1 MNKFQISQ
9 KSKNENE
16 IEPFTFSK
24 NYSIKLNQLS
34 STNKESATEEKNLNN
49 NLSNE
54 LDNEG
59 QKLNELPKYP
69 IKEALKDDNNNSIEN
84 KNNIDENNNNEDDMM
99 GSYNYEPQDDD
110 FYYFIS
116 ENIPPQNFTQKL
128 RDIKLKY
135 EKLNNEI
142 ERLKKE
148 NKKYNPNFIK
158 RKYNGGNI

>member
-34 STNKESATEEKNLNN
+34 NTNKESATDEKNLNN
-49 NLSNE
+49 NISNE
-54 LDNEG
+54 HINRKQKINESPYFH
-59 QKLNELPKYP
+59 NEEIPKHENNP
-69 IKEALKDDNNNSIEN
+69 TEIKNNSN
-84 KNNIDENNNNEDDMM
+84 ENNNNENDMM
-99 GSYNYEPQDDD
+99 GSYNYEQQDED

-128 RDIKLKY
+128 RDIKIKY
-135 EKLNNEI
+135 EKLNKEI
-142 ERLKKE
+142 EMLKIE
-148 NKKYNPNFIK
+148 NKKYNPNFNN
-158 RKYNGGNI
+158 RKNKGKNY

>member
-69 IKEALKDDNNNSIEN
+69 VKEALKDDNNNSIEN
-84 KNNIDENNNNEDDMM
+84 KNNTMEKITENYNSIISDLSNFLKIKEDE
-99 GSYNYEPQDDD
+99 YN
-110 FYYFIS
+110 
-116 ENIPPQNFTQKL
+116 TL
-128 RDIKLKY
+128 LM
-135 EKLNNEI
+135 EKIINLFLI
-142 ERLKKE
+142 L
-148 NKKYNPNFIK
+148 
-158 RKYNGGNI
+158 